1 MAAVLLM
8 FKVTVPIY
16 RRTES
21 TFMAN
26 AETPA
31 GQTGNE
37 AESPGIKAGGGGT
50 PQHRAQAW
58 IETQIS
64 SRTVVFVTCGVLLT
78 QIAVVFHFGGTTV
91 GGLLGNLIQLL
102 LGLLCVLSAVQAF
115 RRSGGTGRDYW
126 RWLATAFTIWVV
138 AQGFGTYLDAS
149 PLAFNAKFQ
158 NFDDFLFFCSLLPFG
173 MMLFLDADRE
183 SGRFDRLH
191 LLDFLQVCAFWGS
204 AYLFFPRGYTEQTAV
219 GWGKFGWTPSLLIDG
234 VLATSFLLRAILTK
248 SAVDR
253 AFFSRMAPF
262 IACSGLADSYASYA
276 PNQVAGGGLWFDL
289 VWSGLLA
296 IPLLIAATWRQA
308 GSAPADPPARAHNVV
323 VQQFFPLLFPFFSL
337 LLLAQ
342 VARTRTA
349 LASGVMILC
358 FAGVGARVL
367 IIQHRLAQA
376 QAALEF
382 DSAHDALTGLWNR
395 AAILEFLDNEIERQ
409 KRTGEPLGV
418 MMVDVDHFKVVNDTR
433 GHLVGDAVLR
443 ELAKRLAA
451 SVRGYN
457 FVGRYGGEEFLIV
470 SQNCDIPGIL
480 SSAERLRQA
489 VGESPMGT
497 AGDPI
502 KVTVSVGVVSTA
514 SDEIGQDRLTILRAA
529 DCALYSAKSAG
540 RNCVRGVDP
549 AVEPRPETTNRT
561 VSARGSG

>member
-1 MAAVLLM
+1 M
-8 FKVTVPIY
+8 FKVTVPIN
-16 RRTES
+16 RRTGS
-21 TFMAN
+21 MFMAK
-26 AETPA
+26 AETLA

-37 AESPGIKAGGGGT
+37 PELPGIKAASGGT
-50 PQHRAQAW
+50 PQRRAQAW
-58 IETQIS
+58 VETRIS
-64 SRTVVFVTCGVLLT
+64 SRTVILVASALFLT
-78 QIAVVFHFGGTTV
+78 QIAVIFHFGDRAV
-91 GGLLGNLIQLL
+91 GGLLSNLIQLF
-102 LGLLCVLSAVQAF
+102 LGLLCVLSAVRAF
-115 RRSGGTGRDYW
+115 RRSGATGRDYW
-126 RWLATAFTIWVV
+126 RSLAIAFTIWVV
-138 AQGFGTYLDAS
+138 AQGLGTYLDGS
-149 PLAFNAKFQ
+149 RLAANVRFQ
-158 NFDDFLFFCSLLPFG
+158 HLDDFLFFCSLLPFG
-173 MMLFLDADRE
+173 MMLFLDAE
-183 SGRFDRLH
+183 HEPGRFDRLH
-191 LLDFLQVCAFWGS
+191 LLDFIQVCAFWGS
-204 AYLFFPRGYTEQTAV
+204 AYLFFPGGYTEQTAV

-234 VLATSFLLRAILTK
+234 VLATSFLLRAVLTK

-253 AFFSRMAPF
+253 AFFSRMALF
-262 IACSGLADSYASYA
+262 IGCSGLADSYGSYA
-276 PNQVAGGGLWFDL
+276 PNQLVGIGRWFDL
-289 VWSGLLA
+289 VWSALLA
-296 IPLLIAATWRQA
+296 MPLLIAATWDRTEPA
-308 GSAPADPPARAHNVV
+308 SAEPPARTHDVV

-342 VARTRTA
+342 VARTRTE

-367 IIQHRLAQA
+367 IIQHRLARA

-382 DSAHDALTGLWNR
+382 DSAHDALTGLWNH

-470 SQNCDIPGIL
+470 SQNCDAPAIL

-489 VGESPMGT
+489 VAESPMGGT
-497 AGDPI
+497 AGDAI

-514 SDEIGQDRLTILRAA
+514 GGESGQDRLTILRAA
-529 DCALYSAKSAG
+529 DCALYGAKSAG

-549 AVEPRPETTNRT
+549 AVDPKPTTANRT
-561 VSARGSG
+561 LGARGSG

>member
-1 MAAVLLM
+1 MLKL
-8 FKVTVPIY
+8 TVWIY
-16 RRTES
+16 RRTGTIS
-21 TFMAN
+21 MAE

-31 GQTGNE
+31 EQTGNE
-37 AESPGIKAGGGGT
+37 PELPGIKAASGGT
-50 PQHRAQAW
+50 PQRRARDW
-58 IETQIS
+58 IETRIS
-64 SRTVVFVTCGVLLT
+64 SRTVIFVACGLLLT
-78 QIAVVFHFGGTTV
+78 QIAVVFHFGGRTV

-115 RRSGGTGRDYW
+115 RRSGATGRDYW

-158 NFDDFLFFCSLLPFG
+158 NLNDLLFFCSLLPFG
-173 MMLFLDADRE
+173 MMLFLDADHE
-183 SGRFDRLH
+183 PSRFDRLH

-234 VLATSFLLRAILTK
+234 VLATSFLLRAILTD

-276 PNQVAGGGLWFDL
+276 PNQVGGGGLWFDL

-296 IPLLIAATWRQA
+296 MPLLIAATWDQTEPA
-308 GSAPADPPARAHNVV
+308 SAEPPARTHNVV

-367 IIQHRLAQA
+367 IIQHRLARA

-382 DSAHDALTGLWNR
+382 DSAHDALTGLWNH

-409 KRTGEPLGV
+409 
-418 MMVDVDHFKVVNDTR
+418 TR
-433 GHLVGDAVLR
+433 GHLAGDAVLR

-470 SQNCDIPGIL
+470 SQNCDGPGIL

-489 VGESPMGT
+489 VAESPMGT
-497 AGDPI
+497 AGDAI

-514 SDEIGQDRLTILRAA
+514 GDEVGQDRLTILRTA
-529 DCALYSAKSAG
+529 DRALYSAKSAG
-540 RNCVRGVDP
+540 RNRVRGVDP
-549 AVEPRPETTNRT
+549 AVEPKPATANRT
-561 VSARGSG
+561 LGARSSG

>member
-1 MAAVLLM
+1 M
-8 FKVTVPIY
+8 FMSK
-16 RRTES
+16 
-21 TFMAN
+21 

-37 AESPGIKAGGGGT
+37 PELPGGKTASAGT
-50 PQHRAQAW
+50 PARRAEAW
-58 IETQIS
+58 IETRIS
-64 SRTVVFVTCGVLLT
+64 SRTVIFATCGLFLT
-78 QIAVVFHFGGTTV
+78 QIAVVFHFGGRTV

-115 RRSGGTGRDYW
+115 RRSGATGRDYW

-158 NFDDFLFFCSLLPFG
+158 NLNDLLFFCSLLPFG
-173 MMLFLDADRE
+173 MMLFLDADHE
-183 SGRFDRLH
+183 PSRFDRLH

-204 AYLFFPRGYTEQTAV
+204 AYLFFPRGYTEQTMV

-276 PNQVAGGGLWFDL
+276 PNQVGGGGLWYDL
-289 VWSGLLA
+289 VWSALLA
-296 IPLLIAATWRQA
+296 MPLLIAATWGQTE
-308 GSAPADPPARAHNVV
+308 PASVEPPARAHNVV

-367 IIQHRLAQA
+367 IIQHRLARA

-382 DSAHDALTGLWNR
+382 DSAHDALTGLWNH

-433 GHLVGDAVLR
+433 GHLAGDAVLR

-470 SQNCDIPGIL
+470 SQNCDGTGIL

-489 VGESPMGT
+489 VAESPMGT
-497 AGDPI
+497 AGDAI

-529 DCALYSAKSAG
+529 DRALYSAKSAG

-549 AVEPRPETTNRT
+549 AVEPKTATAKRT
-561 VSARGSG
+561 LGARNSG